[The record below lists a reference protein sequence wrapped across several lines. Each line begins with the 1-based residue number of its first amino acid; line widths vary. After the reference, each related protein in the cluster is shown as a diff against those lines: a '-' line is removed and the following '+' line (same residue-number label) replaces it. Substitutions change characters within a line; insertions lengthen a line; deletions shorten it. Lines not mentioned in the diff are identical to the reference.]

1 MLLQLL
7 AIYLLLITLIPF
19 TMDDTTFH
27 RARDT
32 VIRIVTAT
40 RDSQIPENGL
50 SVKDIDTTTARRII
64 DELETDPD
72 IERKNI
78 R

>member
-1 MLLQLL
+1 
-7 AIYLLLITLIPF
+7 
-19 TMDDTTFH
+19 MDDTTFH